1 MSYSTLAMVKK
12 RFPQMKAED
21 WTEDDNTELEEC
33 ITTVDAEIDIYIKN
47 YVSAPLTEPPQII
60 KDISAD
66 LAAWEYGKRR
76 PGVLAPEITFREE
89 ALQRLEKYI
98 EETYLGVDAFR
109 KVDKLED

>member
-1 MSYSTLAMVKK
+1 VAYSTVVMVKK
-12 RFPQMKAED
+12 RFPQMKAGD

-33 ITTVDAEIDIYIKN
+33 ITTVDAEIDN
-47 YVSAPLTEPPQII
+47 ALQNHVSTPLSSPPQII

-89 ALQRLEKYI
+89 ALARLEKYV
-98 EETYLGVDAFR
+98 EETYLGANAFR